1 MKDLLK
7 IAGLVV
13 MLLPL
18 PAIAAPSQ
26 RVSSE
31 TCKGLIYDGKEVSQ
45 RAKITE
51 PAKLDI
57 IAQAFAREKRARIIV
72 DAVLCRSGRVT
83 DIKVIEISRA
93 DLADFVIGAI
103 SGVEF
108 KPAEMNWH
116 TVSQRQRFEFYINE
130 KSELQQIYPPTATG
144 RLIEELDIVGN
155 RRLTKD
161 EILSWIKVRP
171 GDVYDEEKIKKDF
184 DAVLATGLFDKLTT
198 RVFMEDAVR
207 GGVRVVFELTELPLI
222 GEIKFVGIDQAQV
235 LEAWTKHHIDL
246 KSGAIYDFEKVKA
259 AAWSIQKFLDSTG
272 QDNLKVALGSKRPVP
287 QTINLTFSIKF
298 R

>member
-1 MKDLLK
+1 MKNLLK
-7 IAGLVV
+7 IAELVI

-31 TCKGLIYDGKEVSQ
+31 TCKGPIYDAKEVTR

-57 IAQAFAREKRARIIV
+57 ITQAFASEKRARIIV

-93 DLADFVIGAI
+93 GLTDFVIGAI
-103 SGVEF
+103 SQVEF

-116 TVSQRQRFEFYINE
+116 TVSQRQRFEFYIND
-130 KSELQQIYPPTATG
+130 KGELQQIYPPTATG
-144 RLIEELDIVGN
+144 RLIEELDIIGN
-155 RRLTKD
+155 RRFTKD

-171 GDVYDEEKIKKDF
+171 GDVYDEERIKKDF
-184 DAVLATGLFDKLTT
+184 DALLATGYFDKLTT

-207 GGVRVVFELTELPLI
+207 GGVRVVFEVAELPVT
-222 GEIKFVGIDQAQV
+222 GEIKFVGIDRAQV
-235 LEAWTKHHIDL
+235 LEAWRNDHIDL
-246 KSGAIYDFEKVKA
+246 RSGAIFDSEKVKA
-259 AAWSIQKFLDSTG
+259 ALKTIQKLLTSTG
-272 QDNLKVALGSKRPVP
+272 QDNLKVTLQSKRPVP
-287 QTINLTFSIKF
+287 QTINLTFVIAF

>member
-7 IAGLVV
+7 IAGLVF
-13 MLLPL
+13 MLLAL
-18 PAIAAPSQ
+18 PVVALPSQ

-31 TCKGLIYDGKEVSQ
+31 TCKGLIYDAKEVKQ

-57 IAQAFAREKRARIIV
+57 ISQAFAREKRARIIV

-103 SGVEF
+103 SDVEF

-116 TVSQRQRFEFYINE
+116 TVSQRQRFEFKINDTG
-130 KSELQQIYPPTATG
+130 ELQQSYPGTATG
-144 RLIEELDIVGN
+144 RLIDELDIMGN
-155 RRLTKD
+155 SRLTKD

-171 GDVYDEEKIKKDF
+171 GDVYDAEKIKKDF
-184 DAVLATGLFDKLTT
+184 DALLATGYFDKLST
-198 RVFMEDAVR
+198 RVFMEDAAR
-207 GGVRVVFELTELPLI
+207 GGVRIVFEVAELPVI

-235 LEAWTKHHIDL
+235 LEAW
-246 KSGAIYDFEKVKA
+246 KA
-259 AAWSIQKFLDSTG
+259 AHISLEKGGAYSADIGKAAVRVIKQVLDQK
-272 QDNLKVALGSKRPVP
+272 ALGYSKVEMLSEMLNA
-287 QTINLTFSIKF
+287 QTVNLTFVITNQ
-298 R
+298 

>member
-1 MKDLLK
+1 MKNLLK
-7 IAGLVV
+7 IAALVI

-26 RVSSE
+26 RISSE
-31 TCKGLIYDGKEVSQ
+31 TCKGLIYDAREVKQ
-45 RAKITE
+45 GAKITE

-57 IAQAFAREKRARIIV
+57 ISQAFASEKRARIIV

-93 DLADFVIGAI
+93 ELADFVIGAI
-103 SGVEF
+103 SELEF

-116 TVSQRQRFEFYINE
+116 TVSQRQRFEFYIND
-130 KSELQQIYPPTATG
+130 KGELQQIYPPTATG
-144 RLIEELDIVGN
+144 RLIEEIDIMGN
-155 RRLTKD
+155 RRFTKD

-171 GDVYDEEKIKKDF
+171 GDVYDEERIKKDF
-184 DAVLATGLFDKLTT
+184 DAVLATGYFDKLTT

-207 GGVRVVFELTELPLI
+207 GGVRVVFDVTELPVI

-235 LEAWTKHHIDL
+235 LEAWRNDHIDL
-246 KSGAIYDFEKVKA
+246 RSGAVYDFEKVKA
-259 AAWSIQKFLDSTG
+259 ATMSIHRLLTSTG
-272 QDNLKVALGSKRPVP
+272 QDNLKVKLQSKRPVP
-287 QTINLTFSIKF
+287 QTINLTFVVAF

>member
-18 PAIAAPSQ
+18 PAVAMPSQ

-31 TCKGLIYDGKEVSQ
+31 TCKGLIYDARDLKQ

-57 IAQAFAREKRARIIV
+57 ISQAFASEKRARIIV

-93 DLADFVIGAI
+93 DLTDFVIGAI
-103 SGVEF
+103 SEVEF
-108 KPAEMNWH
+108 KPAETNWH
-116 TVSQRQRFEFYINE
+116 TVSQRQRFEFYLNDRGQ
-130 KSELQQIYPPTATG
+130 LQQGSPAPATG
-144 RLIEELDIVGN
+144 RLIDELDIMGN

-171 GDVYDEEKIKKDF
+171 GDVYDDERIKKDF
-184 DAVLATGLFDKLTT
+184 DAVLATGYFDKLST
-198 RVFMEDAVR
+198 RVFMEDSVR
-207 GGVRVVFELTELPLI
+207 GGVRLVFQVAELPVI
-222 GEIKFVGIDQAQV
+222 GEIKFVGIDQTQV
-235 LEAWTKHHIDL
+235 LEAWRNDHVDL
-246 KSGAIYDFEKVKA
+246 RPGAVFDSAKVKA
-259 AAWSIQKFLDSTG
+259 ALRTIQNLLASTG
-272 QDNLKVALGSKRPVP
+272 QDNLKVTLQSKRPVP
-287 QTINLTFSIKF
+287 QTINLTFVIAL

>member
-18 PAIAAPSQ
+18 PAVAAPSQ

-31 TCKGLIYDGKEVSQ
+31 TCKGLIYDAKDVKR

-57 IAQAFAREKRARIIV
+57 ISRAFASEKRARIIV

-83 DIKVIEISRA
+83 DIKVIEISRP
-93 DLADFVIGAI
+93 DLTDFVIGGI
-103 SGVEF
+103 SLVEF

-116 TVSQRQRFEFYINE
+116 TVSQRVRFEFYVNDRG
-130 KSELQQIYPPTATG
+130 ELQQGNPAPATG
-144 RLIEELDIVGN
+144 SLIEELDIMGN

-161 EILSWIKVRP
+161 EILLWIKVRP
-171 GDVYDEEKIKKDF
+171 GDVYDEERIKKDF
-184 DAVLATGLFDKLTT
+184 DALLATGYFDKLST
-198 RVFMEDAVR
+198 RVVMEVAVR
-207 GGVRVVFELTELPLI
+207 GGVRIVFQVAELPA
-222 GEIKFVGIDQAQV
+222 K
-235 LEAWTKHHIDL
+235 
-246 KSGAIYDFEKVKA
+246 
-259 AAWSIQKFLDSTG
+259 
-272 QDNLKVALGSKRPVP
+272 
-287 QTINLTFSIKF
+287 
-298 R
+298 

>member
-1 MKDLLK
+1 
-7 IAGLVV
+7 

-18 PAIAAPSQ
+18 PAIAVPSQ

-31 TCKGLIYDGKEVSQ
+31 TCKGFIYDAKDVKQ

-51 PAKLDI
+51 TAKLDI
-57 IAQAFAREKRARIIV
+57 ISQAFASEKRARIIV

-93 DLADFVIGAI
+93 DLADFVIGAL
-103 SGVEF
+103 SEVEF

-116 TVSQRQRFEFYINE
+116 TVSQRQRFEFYINDRGE
-130 KSELQQIYPPTATG
+130 WQQIYPAASG
-144 RLIEELDIVGN
+144 RLIDELDIMGN

-171 GDVYDEEKIKKDF
+171 GEVYDGERIKKDF
-184 DAVLATGLFDKLTT
+184 DALLATGYFDKLTT

-207 GGVRVVFELTELPLI
+207 GGVRVVFEVAELPLI
-222 GEIKFVGIDQAQV
+222 GEIKFEGIDQAQA
-235 LEAWTKHHIDL
+235 LEAWRNDHIDL
-246 KSGAIYDFEKVKA
+246 RSGAIFDSEKVKA
-259 AAWSIQKFLDSTG
+259 ALKTIQKLLTSTG
-272 QDNLKVALGSKRPVP
+272 EDNLKVTLQSKRPVP
-287 QTINLTFSIKF
+287 QTINLTFVIAF

>member
-7 IAGLVV
+7 IAGLVF
-13 MLLPL
+13 MLLALPVVAL
-18 PAIAAPSQ
+18 PAQ

-31 TCKGLIYDGKEVSQ
+31 TCKGLIYDAKEVKQ

-57 IAQAFAREKRARIIV
+57 ISQAFAREKRARIIV

-103 SGVEF
+103 SDVEF

-116 TVSQRQRFEFYINE
+116 TVSQRQRFEFKINDTG
-130 KSELQQIYPPTATG
+130 ELQQSYPGTPTG
-144 RLIEELDIVGN
+144 RLIDDLDIMGN
-155 RRLTKD
+155 SRLTKD
-161 EILSWIKVRP
+161 EILAWIKVRP
-171 GDVYDEEKIKKDF
+171 GDVYDAEKIKKDF
-184 DAVLATGLFDKLTT
+184 DALLATGYFDKLST

-207 GGVRVVFELTELPLI
+207 GGVRIVFEVAELPVI

-235 LEAWTKHHIDL
+235 LEAW
-246 KSGAIYDFEKVKA
+246 KA
-259 AAWSIQKFLDSTG
+259 AHISLEKGGAYSADIGKAAVRVIKQVLDQK
-272 QDNLKVALGSKRPVP
+272 ALGYSKVEMLSEMLNA
-287 QTINLTFSIKF
+287 QTVNLTFVITNQ
-298 R
+298 

>member
-7 IAGLVV
+7 IAGLLV

-31 TCKGLIYDGKEVSQ
+31 TCKGPVYDAKTVSQ

-57 IAQAFAREKRARIIV
+57 ISRAFASEKRARIIV

-93 DLADFVIGAI
+93 ELADFVIGAI
-103 SGVEF
+103 SDVEF

-144 RLIEELDIVGN
+144 RLIEELDIMGN
-155 RRLTKD
+155 RRFTKD

-171 GDVYDEEKIKKDF
+171 GDIYDEERIKKDF
-184 DAVLATGLFDKLTT
+184 DAVLATGYFDKLTT

-207 GGVRVVFELTELPLI
+207 GGVRVVFDVTELPVI
-222 GEIKFVGIDQAQV
+222 GEMKFVGIDQAQV
-235 LEAWTKHHIDL
+235 LEAWRNDHIDL
-246 KSGAIYDFEKVKA
+246 RSGAIYDSEKVKA
-259 AAWSIQKFLDSTG
+259 ATMSIHRLLTSTG
-272 QDNLKVALGSKRPVP
+272 QDNLKVKLQSKRPVP
-287 QTINLTFSIKF
+287 QTINITFVVAF